1 MDNSILWQSSP
12 IFIENM
18 MEINFLKF
26 YPRQC
31 NLIAFK
37 IQPFDAFEQR
47 IHTERMRAIVLI
59 IQNHSNTELAKSLG
73 RIVLLRKYMS
83 FKMA

>member
-18 MEINFLKF
+18 MEINFQKF
-26 YPRQC
+26 HPRQC

-37 IQPFDAFEQR
+37 IELFDAFAQR
-47 IHTERMRAIVLI
+47 IHRERATVLI
-59 IQNHSNTELAKSLG
+59 IQTVAMVN
-73 RIVLLRKYMS
+73 
-83 FKMA
+83 